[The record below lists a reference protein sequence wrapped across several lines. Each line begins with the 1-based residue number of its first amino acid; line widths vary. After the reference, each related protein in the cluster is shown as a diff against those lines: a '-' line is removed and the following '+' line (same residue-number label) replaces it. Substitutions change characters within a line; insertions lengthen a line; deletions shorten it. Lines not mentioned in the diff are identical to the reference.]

1 MSYTI
6 FYRSMFVKLSSG
18 KYIPMME
25 MGSNNVYE
33 GSYGRGKA
41 KRVRNWS
48 NMCLNREQ
56 KFFDETEIRNN
67 LAEWNK
73 GVEKKRENDLL
84 NGDDWQKD
92 AAKNGTFGYYEGI
105 AVYGKGGT
113 SGTTFN
119 DVKNIVMGGVKNS
132 ISLEDA
138 IKHCGLHIFYWEK
151 TNPNDGMFDCQKTMY
166 FSDENEMYDLI
177 YEKFVRGGD
186 NKGWYFVFSDGLAD
200 RFYNFRKT
208 ISGFMKK
215 GNKSEFVLQVRV
227 VNGEEKSDKYVSVE
241 GDSFVLVDD
250 LDSAMWFSKY
260 LSNRMGIN
268 DFIYRYFPKVRE
280 IHFVYK
286 ED

>member
-1 MSYTI
+1 MSYSI
-6 FYRSMFVKLSSG
+6 LYRSMFVKMSDG
-18 KYIPMME
+18 RYIPMME
-25 MGSNNVYE
+25 MGDNNVWE
-33 GSYGRGKA
+33 CNYGRG
-41 KRVRNWS
+41 RNRRARSWS
-48 NMCLNREQ
+48 NMRLNKEQ
-56 KFFDETEIRNN
+56 KFFTDKEIRNF
-67 LAEWNK
+67 LEGWNN
-73 GVEKKRENDLL
+73 EFEDKR
-84 NGDDWQKD
+84 QKD
-92 AAKNGTFGYYEGI
+92 LDTDDEWVRKRAETANFGYYEAI
-105 AVYGKGGT
+105 SVYGKGGT

-119 DVKNIVMGGVKNS
+119 DVKNIVMGGIKNS

-151 TNPNDGMFDCQKTMY
+151 TNPNDSMFDCQKSMY
-166 FSDENEMYDLI
+166 FSDENKMYDLI
-177 YEKFVRGGD
+177 YEKFVRDCD
-186 NKGWYFVFSDGLAD
+186 NKGWYFVFSDGFAD

-250 LDSAMWFSKY
+250 LDNAMWFSKY
-260 LSNRMGIN
+260 SSNGMGIN
-268 DFIYRYFPKVRE
+268 DFIYRYFPKVRA